1 MALTW
6 QWRFK
11 QITRA
16 TLMSPTSGWQWG
28 GRVFLLWGSHSAR
41 NQGAEV
47 TCHTCSS
54 SLSSARKTTTY
65 KLTIFIIVKRNNM
78 STGAPTVNG
87 VARFRHVIRWN
98 TNKHLSDEYIE
109 ITTLNCTFDD
119 QSNLMINPIRWS
131 ILFDDDQS
139 YLMINPIWWSILFDD
154 ILFAFSTFR
163 LNAAIRFP
171 QRAVILRCPPLPLFI
186 LFNMRRT
193 KILISWYSIIPIET
207 YIAPKKFCSSL
218 KTTCLHMRPSHA
230 SDYKCHTQPYF

>member
-1 MALTW
+1 
-6 QWRFK
+6 
-11 QITRA
+11 
-16 TLMSPTSGWQWG
+16 MSPTSGWQWG

-154 ILFAFSTFR
+154 QSYLMINPIWWSTLFDDQSYSMISYLPF
-163 LNAAIRFP
+163 
-171 QRAVILRCPPLPLFI
+171 PPLGW
-186 LFNMRRT
+186 MRRSGFP
-193 KILISWYSIIPIET
+193 KERLYWGALPPSIYP
-207 YIAPKKFCSSL
+207 F
-218 KTTCLHMRPSHA
+218 
-230 SDYKCHTQPYF
+230 